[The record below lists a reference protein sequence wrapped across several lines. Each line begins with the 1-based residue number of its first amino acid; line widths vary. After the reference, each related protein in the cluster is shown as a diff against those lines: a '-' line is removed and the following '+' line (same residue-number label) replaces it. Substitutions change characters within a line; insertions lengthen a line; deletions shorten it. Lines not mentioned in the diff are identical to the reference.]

1 MHNKNVS
8 EGDNNDLTCLEIMLF
23 PNFLVKQ
30 LQRKLFTASVFSS
43 ITTSPDKKIP
53 SAIMSPPV

>member
-1 MHNKNVS
+1 MHIKNVS

-23 PNFLVKQ
+23 HNFLVKQ

-43 ITTSPDKKIP
+43 IATSADKKIP
-53 SAIMSPPV
+53 NAVMSPLV

>member
-43 ITTSPDKKIP
+43 ITTSPDKKTP
-53 SAIMSPPV
+53 SAVMSPPV